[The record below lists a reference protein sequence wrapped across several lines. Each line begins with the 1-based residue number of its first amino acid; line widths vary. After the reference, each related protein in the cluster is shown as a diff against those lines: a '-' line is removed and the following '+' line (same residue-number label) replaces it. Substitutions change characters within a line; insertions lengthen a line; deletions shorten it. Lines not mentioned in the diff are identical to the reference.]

1 MSEKSSIY
9 EMSLDPRVRI
19 NQVQVSKIAQVIKDL
34 SAASQPDFVG
44 DYLPP
49 INHPLTLDY
58 FFVVTLQQFSFWETK
73 DGRYDKPLLA
83 VLDGKRLKGSSYLF
97 YAYTRMLDVNPS
109 FFTPEEQANLR
120 LEALE
125 NLFRDD
131 QGDVQMPAI
140 ELHLQQ
146 AHAYGRD
153 MLNSGLTPQKLL
165 EDSNHSEKPLGTF
178 LSFLGELGGYK
189 EDPLQK
195 KSNLLALCLSQ
206 RPEGFLKFGEDETIG
221 PIVDYHCMRSI
232 LRTGMVDVLD
242 DDMKTKLTQRQIV
255 SPQDEWA
262 IRFASYQ
269 VLQALVELSGRPIS
283 VVDEFLFRYMRSHCP
298 EMTEPICAECLLDK
312 VCAKQKDMF
321 QPVIRTTF
329 Y

>member
-1 MSEKSSIY
+1 
-9 EMSLDPRVRI
+9 
-19 NQVQVSKIAQVIKDL
+19 
-34 SAASQPDFVG
+34 
-44 DYLPP
+44 LPP
-49 INHPLTLDY
+49 FKHPLTLHY
-58 FFVVTLQQFSFWETK
+58 FFAVTLQQFSFWETK
-73 DGRYDKPLLA
+73 DGKYDKPLLA
-83 VLDGKRLKGSSYLF
+83 VMNGKRLKGSSYLF
-97 YAYTRMLDVNPS
+97 YAYTRMLEVNPA
-109 FFTPEEQANLR
+109 FFTPEGQANLS

-125 NLFRDD
+125 NVFRDD

-146 AHAYGRD
+146 ARAYGRD
-153 MLNSGLTPQKLL
+153 MLDSDLTPHKLL
-165 EDSNHSEKPLGTF
+165 EHSNQSEKPLGTF
-178 LSFLGELGGYK
+178 LSILGELGGYK
-189 EDPLQK
+189 EDHLQK

-206 RPEGFLKFGEDETIG
+206 RPEGFLKFGEDEFIK

-242 DDMKTKLTQRQIV
+242 EDMRTKLTHRQIV
-255 SPQDEWA
+255 SLDDEWA

-283 VVDEFLFRYMRSHCP
+283 VVDEFLFRYMRSQCP
-298 EMTEPICAECLLDK
+298 EMTEPICSECLLDK
-312 VCAKQKDMF
+312 VCAKRKEMF

>member
-1 MSEKSSIY
+1 MTEESKIY
-9 EMSLDPRVRI
+9 KMSLDPRVSI
-19 NQVQVSKIAQVIKDL
+19 NHDQVYNIAQVIKDL
-34 SAASQPDFVG
+34 PSASQPDFIG

-58 FFVVTLQQFSFWETK
+58 FFAVTLQQFSFWETR
-73 DGRYDKPLLA
+73 DGKYDKPLLA

-97 YAYTRMLDVNPS
+97 YAYTRLLEVNPT
-109 FFTPEEQANLR
+109 FFTPEGQANLS
-120 LEALE
+120 LEDLE
-125 NLFRDD
+125 DVFRDD
-131 QGDVQMPAI
+131 QGNVQMPAI
-140 ELHLQQ
+140 DLHLQQ
-146 AHAYGRD
+146 ARAYGRD
-153 MLNSGLTPQKLL
+153 MLDAVLTPEKILKK
-165 EDSNHSEKPLGTF
+165 SNNSEKPLETF
-178 LSFLGELGGYK
+178 LSILDQLGGYR

-206 RPEGFLKFGEDETIG
+206 RPEGFLKFGEDESIR

-232 LRTGMVDVLD
+232 LRTGMVNVLD
-242 DDMKTKLTQRQIV
+242 EHMRIKLSHREIV

-262 IRFASYQ
+262 VRFASYQ

-283 VVDEFLFRYMRSHCP
+283 VVDEFLFRYMRSQCP
-298 EMTEPICAECLLDK
+298 EMTEPICAKCLLDR
-312 VCAKQKDMF
+312 VCAKRKELF

>member
-1 MSEKSSIY
+1 MTEKSNKY
-9 EMSLDPRVRI
+9 GMSLDPRVSI
-19 NQVQVSKIAQVIKDL
+19 NQVQVNKIALVIKDL
-34 SAASQPDFVG
+34 PSASQPDFVG

-58 FFVVTLQQFSFWETK
+58 FFAVTLQQFSFWETK
-73 DGRYDKPLLA
+73 NGKYDKPLLA

-97 YAYTRMLDVNPS
+97 YAYTRMLELNPA
-109 FFTPEEQANLR
+109 FFTPEGQANLS
-120 LEALE
+120 LQEFE
-125 NLFRDD
+125 NVFRDD
-131 QGDVQMPAI
+131 QGNVQMPAI

-146 AHAYGRD
+146 ARAFGRD
-153 MLNSGLTPQKLL
+153 MLNSGLTPEKILK
-165 EDSNHSEKPLGTF
+165 ESHHSEKPLGTF
-178 LSFLGELGGYK
+178 LSILGEMGGYK
-189 EDPLQK
+189 EDPLKK

-206 RPEGFLKFGEDETIG
+206 RPEGFLKFGENETIG

-232 LRTGMVDVLD
+232 LRIGMVDVLD
-242 DDMKTKLTQRQIV
+242 EDMRTKLTHRQIV

-262 IRFASYQ
+262 VRFASFQ
-269 VLQALVELSGRPIS
+269 VLQTLVELSSRPIS
-283 VVDEFLFRYMRSHCP
+283 VVDEFLFRYMRSQCP

-312 VCAKQKDMF
+312 VCAKRKDMF

>member
-1 MSEKSSIY
+1 MTEKSKIY
-9 EMSLDPRVRI
+9 KMSLDPRVRI
-19 NQVQVSKIAQVIKDL
+19 NQVQVNKIAQVIKGL
-34 SAASQPDFVG
+34 PAASQPDFVG
-44 DYLPP
+44 EYLPP

-58 FFVVTLQQFSFWETK
+58 FFAVTLQQFSFWETR
-73 DGRYDKPLLA
+73 DGYYDKPLVA
-83 VLDGKRLKGSSYLF
+83 NLDGKRMKGSSYLF
-97 YAYTRMLDVNPS
+97 YTYTRMLDVNPG
-109 FFTPEEQANLR
+109 FFSPEGQANLT
-120 LEALE
+120 LEELE
-125 NLFRDD
+125 NVFRDD
-131 QGDVQMPAI
+131 QGVVQMPAI

-146 AHAYGRD
+146 ARAYGRD
-153 MLNSGLTPQKLL
+153 MLASGLTPEKIL
-165 EDSNHSEKPLGTF
+165 ERSHLSEKPLGAF
-178 LSFLGELGGYK
+178 LSILGQLGGYK

-206 RPEGFLKFGEDETIG
+206 RPEGFLKFGEDEFIG

-232 LRTGMVDVLD
+232 LRTGMVNVLD
-242 DDMKTKLTQRQIV
+242 KEMRTKLTHRQTV

-262 IRFASYQ
+262 VRFASYQ
-269 VLQALVELSGRPIS
+269 VLKQLVELSGRPIS

-298 EMTEPICAECLLDK
+298 EMTEPICAECLLDR